1 MELNN
6 SEILF
11 LSELLI
17 KMLKSDI
24 VQKNINEEKDIHD
37 SKASRRQPRKGMLRS
52 EELASTDDDIIDNQ
66 FKEFTPEKRKR
77 GRPRKCIPSER

>member
-6 SEILF
+6 TEILF

-24 VQKNINEEKDIHD
+24 VQKHINEEKE
-37 SKASRRQPRKGMLRS
+37 SL
-52 EELASTDDDIIDNQ
+52 DNQ

>member
-6 SEILF
+6 TEILF

-17 KMLKSDI
+17 KMLKNDI
-24 VQKNINEEKDIHD
+24 IQKNINEE
-37 SKASRRQPRKGMLRS
+37 QVLNN
-52 EELASTDDDIIDNQ
+52 E

>member
-24 VQKNINEEKDIHD
+24 VQKNIKDQVLDNE
-37 SKASRRQPRKGMLRS
+37 
-52 EELASTDDDIIDNQ
+52 

>member
-24 VQKNINEEKDIHD
+24 QQKNINE
-37 SKASRRQPRKGMLRS
+37 QVF
-52 EELASTDDDIIDNQ
+52 DNQ
-66 FKEFTPEKRKR
+66 FKEFTPEKEKRKR
-77 GRPRKCIPSER
+77 GRPFGSFKKCNIPSER

>member
-6 SEILF
+6 TEILF

-24 VQKNINEEKDIHD
+24 IQKNINEE
-37 SKASRRQPRKGMLRS
+37 QVLNN
-52 EELASTDDDIIDNQ
+52 E

-77 GRPRKCIPSER
+77 GRPLGSVKKCIPSER

>member
-6 SEILF
+6 TEILF

-17 KMLKSDI
+17 KMFKSDI
-24 VQKNINEEKDIHD
+24 IQKNINE
-37 SKASRRQPRKGMLRS
+37 
-52 EELASTDDDIIDNQ
+52 

-77 GRPRKCIPSER
+77 GRPLGSVKKCIPSER

>member
-6 SEILF
+6 TEILF

-24 VQKNINEEKDIHD
+24 IQKNINDEK
-37 SKASRRQPRKGMLRS
+37 
-52 EELASTDDDIIDNQ
+52 EIIDNQ
-66 FKEFTPEKRKR
+66 FKEFNPEKRKR

>member
-24 VQKNINEEKDIHD
+24 IQKNINEEKEN
-37 SKASRRQPRKGMLRS
+37 L
-52 EELASTDDDIIDNQ
+52 DNQ
-66 FKEFTPEKRKR
+66 FKEFTPEKLKR
-77 GRPRKCIPSER
+77 GRPIGSVKKCIPSER

>member
-24 VQKNINEEKDIHD
+24 IQKNINE
-37 SKASRRQPRKGMLRS
+37 QVF
-52 EELASTDDDIIDNQ
+52 DNQ

-77 GRPRKCIPSER
+77 GRPLGSVKKCIPSER

>member
-6 SEILF
+6 TEILF

-24 VQKNINEEKDIHD
+24 IQKNINEE
-37 SKASRRQPRKGMLRS
+37 QVLNN
-52 EELASTDDDIIDNQ
+52 E

-77 GRPRKCIPSER
+77 GRPRKCISSER